1 MKGRTLV
8 IGIVLFVII
17 VVGLIYFLMMSTINQ
32 IKEEKNAET
41 SMAVIQVA
49 ENMNQLYGVTI
60 E

>member
-17 VVGLIYFLMMSTINQ
+17 VVGLIYFMMMSTINQ
-32 IKEEKNAET
+32 IKEEKNEET
-41 SMAVIQVA
+41 SMAVIQVV
-49 ENMNQLYGVTI
+49 EDRQHVTI